1 MSETIVLITCRLNIA
16 PSTYEQIVSSVANT
30 IADVVGL
37 RWKIWLVNPAQRA
50 AGGVYLFDDAA
61 SADAYLSGAVVDELR
76 RHPALSDWSVQ
87 QFAVI
92 EAVTAIT
99 HGPIRQGVRV

>member
-1 MSETIVLITCRLNIA
+1 MSETIVLITCRLNVA
-16 PSTYEQIVSSVANT
+16 PSAYEQVAAPLAQT

-37 RWKIWLVNPAQRA
+37 RWKIWLLNPAQCA

-61 SADAYLSGAVVDELR
+61 SADAYLSGAVVAELR
-76 RHPALSDWSVQ
+76 RHPALSAWTVQ